1 LRRRL
6 GFWAEVAPLEF
17 DTTLSSAGD
26 ALIALSGELDLSGAP
41 ALGQEIETLAER
53 PDVRRVILDLRGLEF
68 LDSSGLRVVALA
80 ERTLSASG
88 RSLVLVRGREHVQ
101 RVFEITRMVERLA
114 FVDAP
119 DDPGINGAAA

>member
-1 LRRRL
+1 LRL
-6 GFWAEVAPLEF
+6 GFPVEVAPLSF

-41 ALGQEIETLAER
+41 ALDEEIGRLAAR
-53 PDVRRVILDLRGLEF
+53 DDVRRVVLDLRGLVF

-80 ERTLSASG
+80 ARRLEGAG
-88 RSLVLVRGREHVQ
+88 RDLLLVRGSETVQ
-101 RVFEITRMVERLA
+101 RVFEITRMAERLE

-119 DDPGINGAAA
+119 PNGVEP